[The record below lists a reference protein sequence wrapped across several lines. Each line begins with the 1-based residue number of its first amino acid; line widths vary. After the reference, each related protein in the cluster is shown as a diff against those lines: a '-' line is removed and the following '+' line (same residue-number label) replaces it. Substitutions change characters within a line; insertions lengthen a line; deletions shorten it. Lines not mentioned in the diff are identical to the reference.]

1 MIVPMLRL
9 SLAAASLAAFAPARA
24 QVAPQGGPVPFEQA
38 AQRIHSQLEQSVAEL
53 AALRER
59 IAAEK
64 IPLQQRLSALEADL
78 SRARAEYQAAAR
90 TFDSRTLDLANLRNE
105 IKARQEEGSYLS
117 NLLAEYQRN
126 FESRLHIAEQKRFQA
141 PIEAAK
147 LALENRGLPPE
158 QVYAAQAGV
167 LTAALDRLEAAL
179 GGMRFDGSAVDA
191 GGTVQPGAFALFG
204 PVAVFRSQDGS
215 VVGTAEQRLG
225 SLEPTVLP
233 LPTPELA
240 AGAAQLVATGVGT
253 LPLDATLGNAHK
265 IAALQDSL
273 WVHLMKGGPV
283 MYPILGLA
291 GLALLVALL
300 KWLSLSLVR
309 SPSPKK
315 VQALLAAVARR
326 DRPAAEAAAA
336 ACRGPAGAMLQV
348 GVDHL
353 DEPRELVEEV
363 MYESMLATR
372 LRLNSWLPFIAITS
386 SSAPLLGLLG
396 TVTGIMNTFTLM
408 TAFGAGDPKV
418 LSSGISEALITTE
431 SGLYVAIPSLL
442 LYALL
447 SRKSKRIQDRMEQ
460 CAVAF
465 VNQLG
470 KSSSPANPAPAPA
483 TAGAA

>member
-1 MIVPMLRL
+1 MSAQFLRL
-9 SLAAASLAAFAPARA
+9 SFALAVLCTAGAVRA
-24 QVAPQGGPVPFEQA
+24 QVPASQGGAVPFEQA
-38 AQRIHSQLEQSVAEL
+38 AQRIQAQLEQSVAEL
-53 AALRER
+53 NALRER
-59 IAAEK
+59 IATEK
-64 IPLQQRLSALEADL
+64 VPMQQRLSALESEL
-78 SRARAEYQAAAR
+78 LRERAEYQTAAR
-90 TFDSRTLDLANLRNE
+90 AFDSRTLDLANLRNE

-126 FESRLHIAEQKRFQA
+126 LESRLHIVEQKRFA
-141 PIEAAK
+141 PVLEAAK
-147 LALENRGLPPE
+147 LAQENRTLPPE
-158 QVYAAQAGV
+158 QVYGAQVAV
-167 LTAALDRLEAAL
+167 LARSLERLEEAL
-179 GGMRFDGSAVDA
+179 GGARFDGTAVDA
-191 GGTVQPGAFALFG
+191 NGTVQTGAFALFG
-204 PVAVFRSQDGS
+204 PVAVFRSLDGT

-225 SLEPTVLP
+225 SLEPTVLA
-233 LPTPELA
+233 LPTPELT
-240 AGAAQLVATGVGT
+240 AGAAQLVATGTGT

-291 GLALLVALL
+291 ALALVVALL
-300 KWLSLSLVR
+300 KWLSLVLVR
-309 SPSPKK
+309 SPAPRK

-326 DRPAAEAAAA
+326 DRPAAELAAA
-336 ACRGPAGAMLQV
+336 ACRGPAGAMLQI

-353 DEPRELVEEV
+353 GEPRELVEEV

-470 KSSSPANPAPAPA
+470 KNAAPAAPEPVA
-483 TAGAA
+483 TGAA